1 MPKTYKCPEINKNT
15 YKCLIIVGHLMH
27 HLLTHY
33 VWVPTF
39 KKYVSILTHIVL
51 ILILSFYSVG
61 SELNPYKFCN
71 AVCLSL
77 KIKNNYHFSKYSIY
91 NNLILHGFILIKII
105 RFSTF

>member
-51 ILILSFYSVG
+51 ILILSFYSVFVVDDG
-61 SELNPYKFCN
+61 QTE
-71 AVCLSL
+71 
-77 KIKNNYHFSKYSIY
+77 
-91 NNLILHGFILIKII
+91 
-105 RFSTF
+105 

>member
-51 ILILSFYSVG
+51 ILILSFYSV
-61 SELNPYKFCN
+61 
-71 AVCLSL
+71 V
-77 KIKNNYHFSKYSIY
+77 I
-91 NNLILHGFILIKII
+91 
-105 RFSTF
+105 STFNEKNELSPRKTVF